1 MPVAMAGTAID
12 LGTLRLFVGEDDE
25 AAVMDFLARFFA
37 RIDADMQCMHTTI
50 ALQRWAEATRLAH
63 KMRSSAL
70 AIGASGFAL
79 LCTAFENLGPNPGEL
94 QVQLRFAAMERSFDE
109 VRHAVSSICL

>member
-1 MPVAMAGTAID
+1 MPMAMAGTVID
-12 LGTLRLFVGEDDE
+12 LGTLRLFVGDDDE

-37 RIDADMQCMHTTI
+37 RIDADMQCMRTTI
-50 ALQRWAEATRLAH
+50 ALQRWSEAMHLAH

-79 LCTAFENLGPNPGEL
+79 LCTAFENMGPNPGER
-94 QVQLRFAAMERSFDE
+94 QVRSGFAAMELSFDE
-109 VRHAVSSICL
+109 MRRAVSSICL